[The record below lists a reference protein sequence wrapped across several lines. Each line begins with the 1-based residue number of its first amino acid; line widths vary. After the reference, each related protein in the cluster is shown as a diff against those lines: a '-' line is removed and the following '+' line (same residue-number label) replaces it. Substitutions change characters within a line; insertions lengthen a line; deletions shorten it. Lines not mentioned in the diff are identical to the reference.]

1 MSPAAKTTESPRA
14 YLITGDDDFRKE
26 RELDDL
32 LGKLVAPEF
41 ADFDLE
47 RLDGDAATAD
57 RVMAGLGI
65 PPFSSAKRVVLVRYA
80 NKMGEDEQKKLA
92 ARLEGVP
99 ETGCLVLISPAPE
112 KVDGRPRKGSEVVG
126 DLSRAVRKIGKV
138 IRVEE
143 KKGRDG
149 ATEARQFAQSLFAQ
163 AGKKIDA
170 AALTQFIQRVGM
182 DFSII
187 STEAQKLIDYSGDSD
202 IITATDISR
211 VSSEIPEEKV
221 FKLVDAIAARKPD
234 LAMMHLN
241 ALFETGDR
249 PESEAPKTLGNIAR
263 QFRLLWQAKMLVT
276 AGFRNLG
283 RLDKDSLPEDL
294 RAMLPTSPN
303 ILTLAGW
310 QRERLEPQA
319 ARFTREQLV
328 RALVAIAEADAAL
341 KGIEGDLDDPRI
353 IMELLVLRLTG

>member
-14 YLITGDDDFRKE
+14 YLIAGDDDFRKQ

-32 LGKLVAPEF
+32 LGKLVAPDF

-47 RLDGDAATAD
+47 RLEGDTATAD

-65 PPFSSAKRVVLVRYA
+65 PPFSSPKRVVLVKYA
-80 NKMGEDEQKKLA
+80 NKMDENEQKKLA
-92 ARLEGVP
+92 GRLEGVP
-99 ETGCLVLISPAPE
+99 ESGCLVLISPAPE
-112 KVDGRPRKGSEVVG
+112 KADGKPKKGSEVIG

-149 ATEARQFAQSLFAQ
+149 TADARQFAQSLLAQ
-163 AGKKIDA
+163 AGKRIDN

-187 STEAQKLIDYSGDSD
+187 GTEAQKLIDYAGDSNT
-202 IITATDISR
+202 ITAADVAKVT
-211 VSSEIPEEKV
+211 SEMPEEKV

-249 PESEAPKTLGNIAR
+249 PESEAPKALSNIAR
-263 QFRLLWQAKMLVT
+263 QFRLIWQAKMLIA
-276 AGFRNLG
+276 AGFRDLRHIG
-283 RLDKDSLPEDL
+283 KDSVPEDL

-303 ILTLAGW
+303 IFTIADW

-328 RALVAIAEADAAL
+328 RALEAIAEADAAL
-341 KGIEGDLDDPRI
+341 KGIEGDVEDPRV
-353 IMELLVLRLTG
+353 IMELLVLRLAG